1 MFAFFSSEHP
11 FARKESILR
20 GGCTEKILTF
30 YHHLGSLG
38 VHIVTSSFDWQMAP
52 DLQYLLCVFA
62 RDCLFFVFSVRIQT
76 LRDRLRRI
84 SRMRLVLFLKDAPE
98 TISLNNLHI
107 S

>member
-30 YHHLGSLG
+30 YHHLGSLD

-52 DLQYLLCVFA
+52 NLQYLLCVFA
-62 RDCLFFVFSVRIQT
+62 RDCLFFVFSVRIQN
-76 LRDRLRRI
+76 LARSLAAYI
-84 SRMRLVLFLKDAPE
+84 SYAFSAVSYRCPG
-98 TISLNNLHI
+98 NNQPK
-107 S
+107 